1 VTTVNG
7 CTPFWVAEG
16 WPCTIPEDV
25 AAIKT
30 EAAVRYRAARDTLRE
45 ATGQR
50 WPAKLRQVAA
60 QYHVDITTAHRRL
73 AGRL

>member
-1 VTTVNG
+1 MNG

-16 WPCTIPEDV
+16 WPCATPEDV

-30 EAAVRYRAARDTLRE
+30 EAADRYRTARDTVRE

-50 WPAKLRQVAA
+50 WPPELRQISA
-60 QYHVDITTAHRRL
+60 QYHADVTSAYNRL
-73 AGRL
+73 AGRW